1 MKLLVLAFYAQFRV
15 GAGRMGVRASR
26 NGMRGASRTSLRHLF
41 VDAECLFCLQY
52 IGSCDPVLGRSNVC
66 GYVLMIKPIMRCEFS
81 DAVDRCSLPC
91 VEAADCGSGLFSSRP
106 DGAYHCRMK
115 LCLQKRLGADSASFG
130 KTSRLLHSQILY
142 GLQCVSERQSSRGT
156 W

>member
-52 IGSCDPVLGRSNVC
+52 NGSLDPVLGRSNVC

-91 VEAADCGSGLFSSRP
+91 VEAADCGSGRLLSRP
-106 DGAYHCRMK
+106 DG
-115 LCLQKRLGADSASFG
+115 F
-130 KTSRLLHSQILY
+130 
-142 GLQCVSERQSSRGT
+142 
-156 W
+156 